1 MQNYDLSK
9 LNPEQLAAVT
19 HGDGPL
25 LVLAGAGSGKTRA
38 LTHRI
43 AHLVRE
49 RDIYPW
55 QILALTFT
63 NKAAKEMRER
73 VASLLSEEEAQKA
86 WILTFHSFCVRVL
99 SRDGEKLGFERAFTI
114 FDDSD
119 QQSLI
124 GRIIKELNLN
134 DKVYGKR
141 MLSAAFSDAKNKSD
155 DPRGFLMESGQP
167 WQVREA
173 FALYQK
179 RLRGS
184 NAMDFDDLLLNTL
197 QLFRDFPDVLDSYH
211 TRFSYILV
219 DEYQDTNGVQYKILD
234 LLAKRNRNVCV
245 VGDDD
250 QSIYGWRGADIRN
263 ILEFE
268 RDFPGAK
275 VIRLERNYRSTAS
288 ILNAANAI
296 ITHNAERKG
305 KTLRAEKQGGEDI
318 ALQEAEDERAE
329 AMYVCDHIVR
339 GARMGGRYADFAIL
353 YRTHAQSRIL
363 EMYLQG
369 YNIPYRVYGGIS
381 FFSRAEVKDILS
393 YMRLILNPNDSEAFL
408 RIVNT
413 PRRGIGTAALG
424 ELSALASKRELP
436 LMACAIDPAGLS
448 PAATKKFA
456 VFAKIIQDAFLG
468 FATKPLSLA
477 VSDLL
482 SSIGYDAYLREN
494 EKERYEARAEVVQEL
509 LGYMQE
515 FEGGYEAGDPAV
527 LSDFLSNVALFSA
540 TDTSDAQQD
549 SVRLMTLHAA
559 KGLEFPTVFLC
570 GLEEGLFPSSRSQFD
585 PVKLEEERRLCYV
598 GVTRAMDKLH
608 LSFARRRML
617 YGQIQESLPS
627 RFLRE
632 MEGCIPSLQT
642 PKRPQS
648 KDFHVKSTTPK
659 ISVADKPLDIPK
671 PAAKNIIYTIGDTV
685 RHNVFGKGTVV
696 AIEGGAKMQVLQIQ
710 FANGQSKKFAGAYAP
725 IEKL

>member
-73 VASLLSEEEAQKA
+73 VANLLSDAEAQKA

-99 SRDGEKLGFERAFTI
+99 SQDGDRLGYEKTFTI
-114 FDDSD
+114 FDDTD

-124 GRIIKELNLN
+124 GRIVRDLGLN

-141 MLSAAFSDAKNKSD
+141 MLGSAFSDAKNKSD
-155 DPRGFLMESGQP
+155 DPAAFLVGSGQP

-173 FALYQK
+173 FNLYQK
-179 RLRGS
+179 RLRES
-184 NAMDFDDLLLNTL
+184 NSMDFDDLLLNTL
-197 QLFRDFPDVLDSYH
+197 QLLREYPEVLEKYQS
-211 TRFSYILV
+211 RFAYILV
-219 DEYQDTNGVQYKILD
+219 DEYQDTNGVQYRILE
-234 LLAKRNRNVCV
+234 LLAKQRRNVCV

-275 VIRLERNYRSTAS
+275 VIRLERNYRSTTA
-288 ILNAANAI
+288 ILNAANAVI
-296 ITHNAERKG
+296 QHNAGRKG
-305 KTLRAEKQGGEDI
+305 KTLHAEKRGGESI
-318 ALQEAEDERAE
+318 SLHEADDERAE
-329 AMYVCDHIVR
+329 AMYVCDNIVR
-339 GARMGGRYADFAIL
+339 GVRAGRRYSDFAIL
-353 YRTHAQSRIL
+353 YRTHAQSRVL

-381 FFSRAEVKDILS
+381 FFSRAEVKDILA
-393 YMRLILNPNDSEAFL
+393 YMRLLLNPNDSEAFL

-413 PRRGIGTAALG
+413 PRRGIGSAALG
-424 ELSALASKRELP
+424 ELSANAARRELP
-436 LMACAIDPAGLS
+436 LMACVLQPEGLS
-448 PAATKKFA
+448 PAATRKFTA
-456 VFAKIIQDAFLG
+456 FATLVQETFMA
-468 FATKPLSLA
+468 FATKPLSVA
-477 VSDLL
+477 VSELL
-482 SSIGYDAYLREN
+482 DSIHYDAYLRED
-494 EKERYEARAEVVQEL
+494 EKERYEARAEVVQEF
-509 LGYMQE
+509 LGYIQE
-515 FEGGYEAGDPAV
+515 FEAGYEAGDPAV
-527 LSDFLSNVALFSA
+527 LGDFLSNVALFSA
-540 TDTSDAQQD
+540 ADTSDAERD
-549 SVRLMTLHAA
+549 SMRMMTLHAA

-570 GLEEGLFPSSRSQFD
+570 GLEDGLFPSSRSQFD
-585 PVKLEEERRLCYV
+585 PEKLEEERRLCYV

-608 LSFARRRML
+608 LTFAKRRML

-632 MEGCIPSLQT
+632 MEGTIPPLYT
-642 PKRPQS
+642 PVRPRP
-648 KDFHVKSTTPK
+648 DFYAKPAVPRADIT
-659 ISVADKPLDIPK
+659 DKPASIPK
-671 PAAKNIIYTIGDTV
+671 PAAKDILYAIGDKV
-685 RHNVFGKGTVV
+685 RHNVFGQGMVA
-696 AIEGGAKMQVLQIQ
+696 AIEGSAKMQVLLIQ
-710 FANGQSKKFAGAYAP
+710 FANGQTKKFAGAYAP
-725 IEKL
+725 IEKI